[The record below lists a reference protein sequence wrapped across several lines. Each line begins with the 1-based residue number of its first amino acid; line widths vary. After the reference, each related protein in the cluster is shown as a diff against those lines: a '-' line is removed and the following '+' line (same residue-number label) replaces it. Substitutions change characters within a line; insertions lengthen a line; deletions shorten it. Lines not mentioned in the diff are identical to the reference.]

1 MACNWLLLHLSV
13 AAASLTRFD
22 VLRAKRSAPR
32 AEFQA
37 PREEVSS
44 FLTSVLEKTSGLE
57 VRPCDDWSL
66 EALDDTLDLLDT
78 LSHPE
83 LEAEYVRRGDARG
96 GGRARRAALTELRVY
111 ESHVRSA
118 RCAEAAQRYAHHL
131 SSEARAEF
139 AATSALPGLNERPG
153 PSSSP
158 AVDAAVANAY
168 TCQTF
173 HSFDATKV
181 TDDDNDH
188 DWPHWPTEATYEGTG
203 YGPFPFWGGAGDL
216 SLDTGANL
224 SVAYSAVHN
233 AERILHSSCD
243 LSTHGGPRD
252 KVECAHLWKQFDLDG
267 KTYHMAWLYT
277 TKGFS
282 ADADGAFCCISSNE
296 RAQMPLTAPPRDFMD
311 LLDDSGTVDNY
322 TNAYFPDGIT
332 VRNYTTA
339 INFAGTT
346 YFWYLTDTAG
356 HPVEQGEGCVQSPRR
371 ECHPEDQE
379 ALYVY
384 HTYDTT
390 SFKQTTFDYNTTFAL
405 PDVCRG
411 IKVECLMP

>member
-139 AATSALPGLNERPG
+139 AATSALPSLNERPG

-181 TDDDNDH
+181 TDDDDDH

-216 SLDTGANL
+216 SLDAGAKL

-243 LSTHGGPRD
+243 LSNHGGPAD
-252 KVECAHLWKQFDLDG
+252 KVETPTSGSSSTWTARR
-267 KTYHMAWLYT
+267 T
-277 TKGFS
+277 TWPGS
-282 ADADGAFCCISSNE
+282 TRP
-296 RAQMPLTAPPRDFMD
+296 RASPRTRTAP
-311 LLDDSGTVDNY
+311 S
-322 TNAYFPDGIT
+322 A
-332 VRNYTTA
+332 A
-339 INFAGTT
+339 
-346 YFWYLTDTAG
+346 
-356 HPVEQGEGCVQSPRR
+356 SRR
-371 ECHPEDQE
+371 
-379 ALYVY
+379 
-384 HTYDTT
+384 T
-390 SFKQTTFDYNTTFAL
+390 SARR
-405 PDVCRG
+405 CR
-411 IKVECLMP
+411 